1 MKSTLFSA
9 LLLFLSSTACQSP
22 SSSEGSQSATA
33 PSSTT
38 AAAGSVV
45 TLTVQEFATQSSK
58 GTILDVR
65 TAGEVAQGKI
75 EGALVI
81 DYYSPNFL
89 DQVSQISKDQ
99 ELYLYCAVGAR
110 SEEAARLLVQQG
122 YTKVYHLQGGIQGWS
137 QEGMAVVR

>member
-9 LLLFLSSTACQSP
+9 LLLIFSFTACQSP
-22 SSSEGSQSATA
+22 SSSGGSQAATEMA
-33 PSSTT
+33 ST
-38 AAAGSVV
+38 AAGSSVV
-45 TLTVQEFATQSSK
+45 TLTVQEFAAQSSK

-81 DYYSPNFL
+81 DYYSSNFL
-89 DQVSQISKDQ
+89 DQVSQLPKDQ

>member
-1 MKSTLFSA
+1 MKTTFFSGLLIITGLF
-9 LLLFLSSTACQSP
+9 ACQPNPKTES
-22 SSSEGSQSATA
+22 SAT
-33 PSSTT
+33 SESTSQT
-38 AAAGSVV
+38 ASVSV
-45 TLTVQEFATQSSK
+45 ITLSAQEFASKSSA
-58 GTILDVR
+58 GTVIDVR

-81 DYYSPNFL
+81 DYYSSNFL
-89 DQVSQISKDQ
+89 DQVSQLPKDQ
-99 ELYLYCAVGAR
+99 EVYLYCAVGAR

>member
-22 SSSEGSQSATA
+22 SSSEASQAETA
-33 PSSTT
+33 SSSTT

-45 TLTVQEFATQSSK
+45 TLTVQEFAAQSAK

-65 TAGEVAQGKI
+65 TAGEVSQGKI

-89 DQVSQISKDQ
+89 DQVSKLPKDQ

>member
-9 LLLFLSSTACQSP
+9 LLLFLSFTACQSP

-33 PSSTT
+33 SSSTT
-38 AAAGSVV
+38 AGSVV
-45 TLTVQEFATQSSK
+45 TLTVQEFAAQSSK

-81 DYYSPNFL
+81 DYYSSNFL
-89 DQVSQISKDQ
+89 DQVSQLPKDQ
-99 ELYLYCAVGAR
+99 EVYLYCAVGAR

>member
-22 SSSEGSQSATA
+22 SSSEASQASTET
-33 PSSTT
+33 SST
-38 AAAGSVV
+38 AAGSSVV
-45 TLTVQEFATQSSK
+45 TLAVQEFATQSSK

-81 DYYSPNFL
+81 DYYSPTFL

>member
-9 LLLFLSSTACQSP
+9 LLLFLSFTACQSP
-22 SSSEGSQSATA
+22 SSSEAGNAATET
-33 PSSTT
+33 SSTT
-38 AAAGSVV
+38 AAGSVV

-58 GTILDVR
+58 GTIVDVR

-81 DYYSPNFL
+81 DYYSSNFL

-122 YTKVYHLQGGIQGWS
+122 YAKVYHLQGGIQGWS
-137 QEGMAVVR
+137 QEGMAIVR

>member
-9 LLLFLSSTACQSP
+9 LLLFLSITACQSP
-22 SSSEGSQSATA
+22 SSSEASQSATA
-33 PSSTT
+33 SSSTT
-38 AAAGSVV
+38 AGSVV
-45 TLTVQEFATQSSK
+45 TLTVQEFAAQSSK

-89 DQVSQISKDQ
+89 DQVSQLPKDQ

>member
-22 SSSEGSQSATA
+22 SSSEASQASTET
-33 PSSTT
+33 SST
-38 AAAGSVV
+38 AAGSSVV
-45 TLTVQEFATQSSK
+45 TLAVQEFATQSSK

>member
-9 LLLFLSSTACQSP
+9 LLLFLSITACQSP
-22 SSSEGSQSATA
+22 SSSEASQSATA
-33 PSSTT
+33 SSSTT

-45 TLTVQEFATQSSK
+45 TLTVQEFAAQSSK

-81 DYYSPNFL
+81 DYYRSNFL
-89 DQVSQISKDQ
+89 DQVSQLPKDQ

-137 QEGMAVVR
+137 QEGMAVAK

>member
-9 LLLFLSSTACQSP
+9 LLLFLSFTACQSP
-22 SSSEGSQSATA
+22 SSSEASKAETA
-33 PSSTT
+33 SSSTT
-38 AAAGSVV
+38 AAGSVV

-81 DYYSPNFL
+81 DYYNPNFL
-89 DQVSQISKDQ
+89 DQVSQLPKDQ

-137 QEGMAVVR
+137 QEGMAIVR

>member
-9 LLLFLSSTACQSP
+9 LLLFLSITACQSP
-22 SSSEGSQSATA
+22 SSSEASQSATA
-33 PSSTT
+33 SSST
-38 AAAGSVV
+38 AAGSSVV
-45 TLTVQEFATQSSK
+45 TLTVQEFAAQSSK

-81 DYYSPNFL
+81 DYYSSNFL
-89 DQVSQISKDQ
+89 DQVSQLPKDQ

-122 YTKVYHLQGGIQGWS
+122 FTKVYHLQGGIQGWS